1 MLFIEL
7 KRKTVNIE
15 EYLHKKMKV
24 LAAQEDSTLNDVMIE
39 AAKMYLQFKCKDS
52 STGYIQ

>member
-1 MLFIEL
+1 MI
-7 KRKTVNIE
+7 TVNLE

-39 AAKMYLQFKCKDS
+39 AAKMFLQSRCKDS
-52 STGYIQ
+52 SDGYIQ